1 MKIKDVME
9 IQRFFILSV
18 ISYKS
23 CSHTSFSW
31 CWELGK
37 LEFQKFF
44 WIPLTNT
51 IILKYNMPMLW
62 RKLKKLWAF
71 KYFLLEVFIPIS
83 YKSCSGTLMASRFGL
98 EVLWLILKIV
108 ISNWTRLKVFQ
119 IFSEVKITQKMSRWP
134 NMKEFLIS
142 NHMFI
147 CLI

>member
-23 CSHTSFSW
+23 CSDTSILW
-31 CWELGK
+31 CWELGI

-51 IILKYNMPMLW
+51 IILRYNMPMLW

-71 KYFLLEVFIPIS
+71 KHFFTRSILLEILFRYTHGLQIW
-83 YKSCSGTLMASRFGL
+83 SRSSLANSKKWSFLAGL
-98 EVLWLILKIV
+98 GQ
-108 ISNWTRLKVFQ
+108 VFQ
-119 IFSEVKITQKMSRWP
+119 IFLRGENYSENIQMTKYEIW
-134 NMKEFLIS
+134 F
-142 NHMFI
+142 
-147 CLI
+147 